1 VSVSAS
7 VHVEAETEVIGRLH
21 DEDPK
26 MRWTSLMVETLGVGG
41 VTIFFSEGRDPN
53 VKMSAVIQECID
65 KLTTQLH
72 QHLAWEGD
80 K

>member
-1 VSVSAS
+1 MSVSAN
-7 VHVEAETEVIGRLH
+7 VHVEATTEVRGKLH

-26 MRWTSLMVETLGVGG
+26 MRWTSLALDTLGAGG
-41 VTIFFSEGRDPN
+41 VTIFFSQSRDPN
-53 VKMSAVIQECID
+53 AKMSAIIEECIE
-65 KLTTQLH
+65 KLTVQMH